1 MWNDGR
7 GRILSVIGSLS
18 ILVLVGLSGA
28 AGSASAPHGDG
39 GDAQSGTFAFMNVA
53 VVPMDAER
61 VLEGQTVLVADGR
74 ITRVRP
80 AEEIEVS
87 DGATRID
94 GKGLYLM
101 PGLAEMHAHIPGSN
115 APAAYLENTLFL
127 YLANGITTIRGMLGE
142 PAHLE
147 LRERAARDEIVS
159 PRIYTSGPSLNGN
172 SVSSPERAR
181 EMVVE
186 QAAAG
191 YDFLKLHPGLTRAEF
206 DAIDDTADELGIDY
220 AGHVSQDVGL
230 GRTLEARQAT
240 IDHLDG
246 YVEAMAGP
254 GAPAS
259 QFFGLNLVG
268 LADLETLPALARE
281 TARAGVWNVPTQAL
295 FPDFFGDPES
305 LGQRPEIRYVP
316 RQMAAGWAGAVRQQ
330 QANPLFSRENGMRF
344 LEIRREILKA
354 LHDAGSG
361 LLLGSDAPQVFN
373 VPGFSI
379 HEELQEYVEAGLS
392 PYEALRT
399 GTSNIAIFY
408 NREVDRGTVAEGK
421 VADLVLVRGNP
432 LEDVAH
438 LRDPAG
444 VMYRGRWLSGEE
456 IATRLEAIADGYG
469 N

>member
-1 MWNDGR
+1 MMKRLWWG
-7 GRILSVIGSLS
+7 GILAAIGMLATG
-18 ILVLVGLSGA
+18 LVVTSRAERAQAGPTPSGA
-28 AGSASAPHGDG
+28 GSY
-39 GDAQSGTFAFMNVA
+39 AFVDVS

-61 VLEGQTVLVADGR
+61 VLESQTVLVVDDR
-74 ITRVRP
+74 ITRVGP
-80 AEEIEVS
+80 VDEVDVP

-94 GKGLYLM
+94 GTGLYLM

-115 APAAYLENTLFL
+115 APEAYLENTLFL

-142 PAHLE
+142 AAHLE
-147 LRERAARDEIVS
+147 LRERAARGEIVS

-172 SVSSPERAR
+172 SVGSPQEAQA
-181 EMVVE
+181 MVAE

-206 DAIDDTADELGIDY
+206 DAIDGAADEAGIDF
-220 AGHVSQDVGL
+220 AGHVSQAVGL
-230 GRTLEARQAT
+230 ERTLEARQAT

-268 LADLETLPALARE
+268 LADLDELPALARQ

-305 LGQRPEIRYVP
+305 LSERPQLRYVP
-316 RQMAAGWAGAVRQQ
+316 PQMAAGWAGTVRQQ
-330 QANPLFSRENGMRF
+330 QTNPLRENGMRF

-354 LHDAGSG
+354 LHDAGAG
-361 LLLGSDAPQVFN
+361 ILLGSDAPQVFN
-373 VPGFSI
+373 VPGFSM
-379 HEELQEYVEAGLS
+379 HEELEEYVLSGLS
-392 PYEALRT
+392 PYETLRT
-399 GTSNIAIFY
+399 GTVNVAAFY
-408 NREVDRGTVAEGK
+408 GAEADRGTVAEGK
-421 VADLVLVRGNP
+421 VADLVLLRGNP

-438 LRDPAG
+438 VRDPTG
-444 VMYRGRWLSGEE
+444 VMYRGTWLSGEE
-456 IATRLEAIADGYG
+456 IDARLEAIADGYG